1 MDAPSLSQFEPI
13 ALKEMNSVSL
23 LKRIDTKF
31 LTTETKLL
39 EVLPYLQN
47 DYRILEID
55 ENRLMNYA
63 TLYFDTD
70 DLRSYMEHH
79 NGKAKRQ
86 KIRIR
91 KYIDSDLCFLEI
103 KEKQNSGMT
112 NKTRCTIADLETT
125 LSTKSKEFIKKTT
138 KKDLVLK
145 PVLYNYFQRFT
156 LVNTQRSERVTIDSC
171 LNYKTDDITKALQNI
186 VVIEVKQ
193 EKQNAQTPIYK
204 ALKANKIRTSSFSK
218 YCIGVANLFKDTKAN
233 RFKELNLKIN
243 QLTN

>member
-1 MDAPSLSQFEPI
+1 MDTSSLSQFEPI

-63 TLYFDTD
+63 TLYFDTE

-86 KIRIR
+86 KIRMR
-91 KYIDSDLCFLEI
+91 
-103 KEKQNSGMT
+103 
-112 NKTRCTIADLETT
+112 
-125 LSTKSKEFIKKTT
+125 
-138 KKDLVLK
+138 
-145 PVLYNYFQRFT
+145 
-156 LVNTQRSERVTIDSC
+156 
-171 LNYKTDDITKALQNI
+171 NI
-186 VVIEVKQ
+186 L
-193 EKQNAQTPIYK
+193 TPI
-204 ALKANKIRTSSFSK
+204 F
-218 YCIGVANLFKDTKAN
+218 VF
-233 RFKELNLKIN
+233 
-243 QLTN
+243 